1 MKRIKNW
8 IIVKLGGI
16 PLSYLTPEESQ
27 RIHNRRFNEA
37 MDNCY
42 LDKFNNSFKT
52 KK

>member
-27 RIHNRRFNEA
+27 RIYNRRFNEA
-37 MDNCY
+37 MDKCY
-42 LDKFNNSFKT
+42 LDKLNNGFKT
-52 KK
+52 K